1 LETGS
6 TSWERNFGNPLQ
18 RVYHALFRGVKSKE
32 YKYDAFISHAVEDK
46 LPIANELCDRLEKA
60 GFDIW
65 YSGRE
70 LRVGDSVTQ
79 TIVDGLRESRFGI
92 VIFSPTYVSKMW
104 TLREFFSLLVRR
116 ENEKKVI
123 LPILYN
129 ITPEDLARKDLTMAD
144 IFSLRAEKGMDYLVN
159 YLTKEMAVQKAKDL
173 GEKQLARK
181 WQTVRT
187 IVVVSI
193 IVLLCVFM
201 YYSWSRSRDSTPDA
215 TDIRKG
221 VQGRINEIEREV
233 ASLLREKQFSVTV
246 PHDKVLSRFR
256 EFQKLNTYYRNEFHL
271 DYVNED
277 IHHRKNVEQAL
288 KVNFD
293 TITASN
299 HYTLDSALIF
309 ESQAESGDTNRRE
322 YAFVNPVPIVFE
334 LGELIKI
341 NEDIYRVEVRYKENI
356 RLVRSVLN
364 FPRLPEKKKGV
375 QKKYEVILHA
385 LIPEEHFV
393 IEKKN
398 GEWTCR
404 LAD

>member
-1 LETGS
+1 
-6 TSWERNFGNPLQ
+6 
-18 RVYHALFRGVKSKE
+18 
-32 YKYDAFISHAVEDK
+32 
-46 LPIANELCDRLEKA
+46 
-60 GFDIW
+60 
-65 YSGRE
+65 
-70 LRVGDSVTQ
+70 
-79 TIVDGLRESRFGI
+79 
-92 VIFSPTYVSKMW
+92 MW